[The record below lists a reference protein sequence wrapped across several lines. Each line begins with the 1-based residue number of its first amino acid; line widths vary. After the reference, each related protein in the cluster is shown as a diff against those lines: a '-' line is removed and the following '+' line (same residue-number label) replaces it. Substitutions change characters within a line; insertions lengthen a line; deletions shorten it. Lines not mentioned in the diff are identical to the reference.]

1 MENHRIAIFR
11 EIQNVETG
19 VPGRFLFFDAR
30 GVILAHAVP
39 QGKTADAAYYTKVLE

>member
-1 MENHRIAIFR
+1 MENPRIAIFR

-39 QGKTADAAYYTKVLE
+39 QDAEYYTKVLE